1 MNLNNRLRL
10 LRLAKV
16 LDRWAFKI
24 RRHVEAK
31 TPKRKR
37 REPAAA

>member
-1 MNLNNRLRL
+1 MNLRNRTLL
-10 LRLAKV
+10 LRLAKM

-24 RRHVEAK
+24 RRYVAAK